1 VRLGF
6 VVLNAPE
13 PKFLD
18 TAKSTRIFLLF
29 GGISKENMEIL

>member
-6 VVLNAPE
+6 VVLNVSE
-13 PKFLD
+13 QKFKD

-29 GGISKENMEIL
+29 GGISKEIMEIL